1 MRIVKGGVCPWRGK
15 VPPPRYTPTS
25 HAVLDN
31 AGGWTLVI
39 NRTGLCHTWSS
50 RMGCEK
56 NACGPGRGLPHEV
69 RLGYASWK
77 DGATRLGWVNKVEYG
92 VINNY

>member
-1 MRIVKGGVCPWRGK
+1 
-15 VPPPRYTPTS
+15 
-25 HAVLDN
+25 
-31 AGGWTLVI
+31 
-39 NRTGLCHTWSS
+39 
-50 RMGCEK
+50 MGCEK

-69 RLGYASWK
+69 QLGYASWK